1 MITKKQSY
9 AIIVLSIFY
18 ISLLFITLPT
28 KSVNAIDVTPNTRVG
43 MKDVVVVNYTLWVE
57 SVREDD
63 QEGTVYVVDPDQPVP
78 NSIIE
83 DYPTIKVPPNV
94 GFREE
99 MIGMRAGDN
108 KSVDIPENSEKGFTN
123 VSDPFYGKKLSYT
136 IRIKE
141 ILYDSSS
148 PPFTLID
155 IPFFIPFLILVA
167 FILFILVI
175 LRIQRVRQSHHLF
188 MTKKECYGC
197 NKSTATV
204 KCGNSGCNTLYCK
217 ECFLEGGCEL
227 CHSNTM
233 VPLKKRE

>member
-1 MITKKQSY
+1 MTIEKRSY
-9 AIIVLSIFY
+9 AMIILSIFY
-18 ISLLFITLPT
+18 ISLLLVMLPT
-28 KSVNAIDVTPNTRVG
+28 KPVNAIEVTPDTRVG
-43 MKDVVVVNYTLWVE
+43 MRDVVVVNYTLWVE

-63 QEGTVYVVDPDQPVP
+63 QEGTVYVVNPDQPVP

-83 DYPTIKVPPNV
+83 EYDGIKVPPNV
-94 GFREE
+94 GFREA

-108 KSVDIPENSEKGFTN
+108 KSLDIPENSEKGFTN

-141 ILYDSSS
+141 ILYDSSL
-148 PPFTLID
+148 PPFTLFD

-167 FILFILVI
+167 FMLFILVI
-175 LRIQRVRQSHHLF
+175 LRIQRVRRSHHLF
-188 MTKKECYGC
+188 MKKQECYGC

-217 ECFLEGGCEL
+217 ECFLEGGCKL
-227 CHSNTM
+227 CQSNTM
-233 VPLKKRE
+233 VQL